1 MVGLLRHSLW
11 SVLSLIALPKKLEI
25 HHGPQPCLVGCD
37 GRLSA
42 SHGAPGLSE
51 RVVLDLETADAG
63 ILIEACY
70 TERTMIRFV
79 KKYWTLLR
87 AGLVV
92 SWIRLLLR
100 VKSLPLVLDR
110 LNPRSTTGRPDEA
123 VMGDLVCYVDR
134 WLQLFP
140 YNKKGNCFP
149 RSLAL
154 YWFARRLGYPVLFHC
169 GVRKEVSNLDGHA
182 WLTLDG
188 QPFHETGQ
196 HWQRFTVT
204 FSHPPDPTVGTQASA
219 LRRQNNRTTM
229 S

>member
-1 MVGLLRHSLW
+1 MCS
-11 SVLSLIALPKKLEI
+11 
-25 HHGPQPCLVGCD
+25 
-37 GRLSA
+37 
-42 SHGAPGLSE
+42 
-51 RVVLDLETADAG
+51 LDLEAANAR
-63 ILIEACY
+63 IFIEECY
-70 TERTMIRFV
+70 TEHIMIRLV
-79 KKYWTLLR
+79 KKYWTVFR
-87 AGLVV
+87 VGLVV
-92 SWIRLLLR
+92 LWVRLLLR

-110 LNPRSTTGRPDEA
+110 LNPRSMTGRLDEA
-123 VMGDLVCYVDR
+123 VMGDLVYYVDR

-140 YNKKGNCFP
+140 YNNKGNCFP

-182 WLTLDG
+182 WLTLDR

-204 FSHPPDPTVGTQASA
+204 FSYPPDPAAGGREDSA
-219 LRRQNNRTTM
+219 IRCQDNKTAM

>member
-1 MVGLLRHSLW
+1 V
-11 SVLSLIALPKKLEI
+11 
-25 HHGPQPCLVGCD
+25 CF
-37 GRLSA
+37 
-42 SHGAPGLSE
+42 
-51 RVVLDLETADAG
+51 LDVETPNAG

-70 TERTMIRFV
+70 TEPIMIRFV
-79 KKYWTLLR
+79 QKYWTVLR

-100 VKSLPLVLDR
+100 WKSLPLVLDR
-110 LNPRSTTGRPDEA
+110 LSPRSMTGRPDEA
-123 VMGDLVCYVDR
+123 VMADLVYYVDR

-154 YWFARRLGYPVLFHC
+154 YWFARQLGYPVLFQC
-169 GVRKEVSNLDGHA
+169 GLRKEDLNSDGHA
-182 WLTLDG
+182 WLTLDR

-196 HWQRFTVT
+196 QWQCFTVF
-204 FSHPPDPTVGTQASA
+204 FSYPPDPAAGTQDSA
-219 LRRQNNRTTM
+219 IRRQGNRTAM

>member
-1 MVGLLRHSLW
+1 
-11 SVLSLIALPKKLEI
+11 
-25 HHGPQPCLVGCD
+25 
-37 GRLSA
+37 
-42 SHGAPGLSE
+42 
-51 RVVLDLETADAG
+51 
-63 ILIEACY
+63 
-70 TERTMIRFV
+70 MIRFA
-79 KKYWTLLR
+79 KKYWAVLR

-100 VKSLPLVLDR
+100 RKSFPLVLDR
-110 LNPRSTTGRPDEA
+110 LNPRSTSGQPDEA
-123 VMGDLVCYVDR
+123 VMGELAYYVDR

-169 GVRKEVSNLDGHA
+169 GVRKESSNLDGHA
-182 WLTLDG
+182 WLTLDRL
-188 QPFHETGQ
+188 PFHETGQ

-204 FSHPPDPTVGTQASA
+204 FSYPSDPAAGGRQESTI
-219 LRRQNNRTTM
+219 RRQNNKTTM

>member
-1 MVGLLRHSLW
+1 V
-11 SVLSLIALPKKLEI
+11 
-25 HHGPQPCLVGCD
+25 CT
-37 GRLSA
+37 
-42 SHGAPGLSE
+42 
-51 RVVLDLETADAG
+51 LDLETADAG

-70 TERTMIRFV
+70 TEPIMIRLV
-79 KKYWTLLR
+79 KKYWTVLR
-87 AGLVV
+87 VGLVV
-92 SWIRLLLR
+92 LWVRLLLR

-110 LNPRSTTGRPDEA
+110 LNPRSMTGRLDEA
-123 VMGDLVCYVDR
+123 VMGDLVYYVDR

-140 YNKKGNCFP
+140 YNEKGNCFP

-182 WLTLDG
+182 WLTLDR

-204 FSHPPDPTVGTQASA
+204 FSYPPDPAAGGRQDSA
-219 LRRQNNRTTM
+219 IRRQDNKTAM